1 MYLNLLMVTFKAMLQ
16 KFGNKGEKTGWTY
29 IDIPEKIAQKLKH
42 SCKKSFR
49 VKGEID
55 EYCIKGIALTPMGDG
70 NFILAV
76 NASIRKAIKKIE
88 GAFVRVNIEEDTE
101 EILSDAELLECLK
114 DEPAAYDYFKKL
126 PPSHQNWFSNWV
138 NNARIQITKTKRMAI
153 IVTACIQK
161 MPFAEMIKMYREE
174 KKIIQ

>member
-1 MYLNLLMVTFKAMLQ
+1 
-16 KFGNKGEKTGWTY
+16 
-29 IDIPEKIAQKLKH
+29 
-42 SCKKSFR
+42 
-49 VKGEID
+49 
-55 EYCIKGIALTPMGDG
+55 MGDG

-76 NASIRKAIKKIE
+76 NASIRKVIKKIE
-88 GAFVRVNIEEDTE
+88 GALVKVNIEEDTE

-138 NNARIQITKTKRMAI
+138 KNARTQTSKTKRLAI
-153 IVTACIQK
+153 IVTACVQK
-161 MPFAEMIKMYREE
+161 LHFAEMIKMYREE